1 MNYNLIIKNLNK
13 SQMCKFETRKCPLCI
28 VVSGS
33 FFVTIAGIAMVAIA
47 FMFYNSDV
55 IENIGKEDDKIADG
69 RNFIFFC
76 LVVFALV
83 TILVGMLGFC
93 FCCTK
98 SKLFSCSYGIVLLPT
113 WIFVLTVGI
122 VALAVS
128 FAGKEKIEDEC

>member
-1 MNYNLIIKNLNK
+1 
-13 SQMCKFETRKCPLCI
+13 MCKFESRKCPLCI

-33 FFVTIAGIAMVAIA
+33 FFVACAGIAMVAIA

-98 SKLFSCSYGIVLLPT
+98 NRLFACSYGLVLLPT
-113 WIFVLTVGI
+113 WIFVLTVGF